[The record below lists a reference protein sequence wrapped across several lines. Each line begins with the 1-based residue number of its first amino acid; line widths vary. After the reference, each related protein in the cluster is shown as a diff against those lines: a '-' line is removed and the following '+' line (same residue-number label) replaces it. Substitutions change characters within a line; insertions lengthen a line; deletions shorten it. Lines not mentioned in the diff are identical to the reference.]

1 MKILKYKIIILSQ
14 YEEEL
19 HKILH
24 IKEENFKTLI
34 QDLDKKSNYFKQF
47 VKDFN
52 HLLDLLK

>member
-24 IKEENFKTLI
+24 IKEENFRALI
-34 QDLDKKSNYFKQF
+34 QNLNKNLNYFKQF